1 MGQLPEEMV
10 SANHWFRCFET
21 YTFLWYL
28 MMVSARTIPRETRA
42 SGPFRNLIGHE
53 KPFVKLRPAYS
64 VKLVFSYVINGIKIK
79 ISAKF
84 RCIEA
89 PLLWRYKENYVTR
102 NRPEK
107 FRDFRET
114 GPGSHWFE
122 GWIGL
127 FNPLTATPT
136 QQLDR
141 FWKYFSNGWCRI
153 NALNRTTH
161 STRSIKNQTI
171 RYINLK
177 PCPILK
183 LWWERQLGT
192 DVLLGF
198 AWMARYYIATH
209 RRILTFHLWTR
220 NPREKNYF

>member
-1 MGQLPEEMV
+1 MGQLPEAMV

-28 MMVSARTIPRETRA
+28 MMVSARTIPWETRA

-84 RCIEA
+84 RCIET
-89 PLLWRYKENYVTR
+89 PLLWRYKGNYVTR
-102 NRPEK
+102 NAPEK

-114 GPGSHWFE
+114 GPGSHWFK
-122 GWIGL
+122 GWIGF

-153 NALNRTTH
+153 NPLNTTTH

-171 RYINLK
+171 RYIETLSNPEALMRK
-177 PCPILK
+177 AAGNWCP
-183 LWWERQLGT
+183 LGVRL
-192 DVLLGF
+192 DGALLHCNTSAYSDF
-198 AWMARYYIATH
+198 SFVIS
-209 RRILTFHLWTR
+209 
-220 NPREKNYF
+220 